1 MRTLAALAVPG
12 TWTHPGGVLVGR
24 TVANAAL
31 LEALATH
38 GSFERVVM
46 VAGEDAD
53 LPPLQTLF
61 DKWKLPPR
69 AQDAR
74 NTCSVFVTVGA
85 FEFASSKRHDRAMPF
100 SVEYSN
106 WASNRVIR
114 NSTVDRGQLFH
125 DRLKGWTVS

>member
-1 MRTLAALAVPG
+1 MSRVMPIVLLLSTALVMQANSLASDDRPLPEKV
-12 TWTHPGGVLVGR
+12 
-24 TVANAAL
+24 
-31 LEALATH
+31 
-38 GSFERVVM
+38 
-46 VAGEDAD
+46 D
-53 LPPLQTLF
+53 LRPQF